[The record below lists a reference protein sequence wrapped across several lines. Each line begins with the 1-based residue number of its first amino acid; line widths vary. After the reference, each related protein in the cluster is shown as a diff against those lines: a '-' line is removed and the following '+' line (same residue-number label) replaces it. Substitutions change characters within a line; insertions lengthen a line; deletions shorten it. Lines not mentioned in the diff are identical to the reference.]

1 MGVRDGVISARDGSS
16 LDRQARLVYSV
27 GGAAE
32 LLGIGRMFAYEQASR
47 GELPGVFRLGRRT
60 WPHQLV
66 IFNHFIQRDLRDLA
80 RGRSANQL
88 TEHGGNARIDE
99 EDQW

>member
-47 GELPGVFRLGRRT
+47 GELPGVSRLGRRT
-60 WPHQLV
+60 GHTSW
-66 IFNHFIQRDLRDLA
+66 
-80 RGRSANQL
+80 
-88 TEHGGNARIDE
+88 
-99 EDQW
+99 